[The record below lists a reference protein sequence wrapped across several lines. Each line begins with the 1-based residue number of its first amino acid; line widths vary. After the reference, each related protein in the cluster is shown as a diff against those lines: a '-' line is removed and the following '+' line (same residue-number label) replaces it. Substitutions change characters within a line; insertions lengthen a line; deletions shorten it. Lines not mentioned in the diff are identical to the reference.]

1 MKCNLSWYVY
11 RQDANSGKI
20 EPWNIFEHGRFSEDT
35 MANIKRFCPKQNDGD
50 NSEMAKSAFE
60 QQIKSDLMY
69 YFWSKAEYE
78 IILKN
83 WIGKDCE
90 IKIDVYD
97 QVMLNFDKF
106 IDYLWGV
113 KNNG

>member
-1 MKCNLSWYVY
+1 MSKYNLSWYVY
-11 RQDANSGKI
+11 RQDSNNGKI
-20 EPWNIFEHGRFSEDT
+20 EPWDIFEHGRFRLDIVELLI
-35 MANIKRFCPKQNDGD
+35 AKRLNKNIDKADF
-50 NSEMAKSAFE
+50 AKDV
-60 QQIKSDLMY
+60 KSDLMY

-106 IDYLWGV
+106 IDYLWRV
-113 KNNG
+113 KNNA

>member
-1 MKCNLSWYVY
+1 MSNNLSWYVY

-20 EPWNIFEHGRFSEDT
+20 EPWNIFEHSGFNGDVLRALKSKIDKPKFSDT
-35 MANIKRFCPKQNDGD
+35 V
-50 NSEMAKSAFE
+50 
-60 QQIKSDLMY
+60 KSDLMY

-113 KNNG
+113 KNNEID

>member
-1 MKCNLSWYVY
+1 MSKYNLSWYVY

-20 EPWNIFEHGRFSEDT
+20 EPWDIFGHWRFRQDIIELL
-35 MANIKRFCPKQNDGD
+35 KRLDENTDRADF
-50 NSEMAKSAFE
+50 AKDV
-60 QQIKSDLMY
+60 KSNLMY

-83 WIGKDCE
+83 WIGKNCE

-106 IDYLWGV
+106 IDYLWEYKKEG
-113 KNNG
+113 

>member
-1 MKCNLSWYVY
+1 MSKYNLSWYVY

-20 EPWNIFEHGRFSEDT
+20 EPWDIFEHWRFRQDIIELLKQLDENTGR
-35 MANIKRFCPKQNDGD
+35 ANF
-50 NSEMAKSAFE
+50 AKDV
-60 QQIKSDLMY
+60 KSNLMY

-106 IDYLWGV
+106 IDYLYGY
-113 KNNG
+113 KKEG

>member
-1 MKCNLSWYVY
+1 MSKYNLSWYVY
-11 RQDANSGKI
+11 RQDDNSGKI
-20 EPWNIFEHGRFSEDT
+20 EPWNIFEHGRFRQDIIELL
-35 MANIKRFCPKQNDGD
+35 KRLDENTVRADF
-50 NSEMAKSAFE
+50 AKDV
-60 QQIKSDLMY
+60 KSNLMY

-90 IKIDVYD
+90 VKIDVYD

-106 IDYLWGV
+106 IDYLWGQE
-113 KNNG
+113 K

>member
-1 MKCNLSWYVY
+1 MSKYNLSWYAY

-20 EPWNIFEHGRFSEDT
+20 EPWNIFEHGSFHRSIIDYL
-35 MANIKRFCPKQNDGD
+35 KRFKDESMGAND
-50 NSEMAKSAFE
+50 KLAFRN
-60 QQIKSDLMY
+60 KVNSDLMY

-90 IKIDVYD
+90 IKIDIYD

-113 KNNG
+113 KK

>member
-1 MKCNLSWYVY
+1 MSKYNLSWYVY

-20 EPWNIFEHGRFSEDT
+20 EPWDIFEHGRFAEDVT
-35 MANIKRFCPKQNDGD
+35 DLLKRKIDKDTFAD
-50 NSEMAKSAFE
+50 AV
-60 QQIKSDLMY
+60 KSDLMY

-78 IILKN
+78 IIMKN

-106 IDYLWGV
+106 IDYLWRV
-113 KNNG
+113 KNNA

>member
-1 MKCNLSWYVY
+1 MGKYNLSWYVY

-20 EPWNIFEHGRFSEDT
+20 ESWDIFEHWRFRQDIIELL
-35 MANIKRFCPKQNDGD
+35 KRLDENTDRADF
-50 NSEMAKSAFE
+50 AKDV
-60 QQIKSDLMY
+60 KSNLMY

-106 IDYLWGV
+106 IDYLYEHKKEG
-113 KNNG
+113 

>member
-1 MKCNLSWYVY
+1 MKYNLSWYVY
-11 RQDANSGKI
+11 HQDANSGKI
-20 EPWNIFEHGRFSEDT
+20 EKWDIFRHGRFTDDVNKLMRQSISRSSFSEEIDC
-35 MANIKRFCPKQNDGD
+35 IL
-50 NSEMAKSAFE
+50 S
-60 QQIKSDLMY
+60 Y
-69 YFWSKAEYE
+69 YFWSKSEYE

-106 IDYLWGV
+106 IDYLWEI
-113 KNNG
+113 KTQ

>member
-1 MKCNLSWYVY
+1 MSKYNLSWYVY

-20 EPWNIFEHGRFSEDT
+20 EPWDIFGHWRFRQDIIELL
-35 MANIKRFCPKQNDGD
+35 KRLDENTDRADF
-50 NSEMAKSAFE
+50 AKDV
-60 QQIKSDLMY
+60 KSNLMY

-83 WIGKDCE
+83 WIGKNCE

-106 IDYLWGV
+106 IDYLWGH
-113 KNNG
+113 KKEG

>member
-1 MKCNLSWYVY
+1 MSKYNLSWYVY
-11 RQDANSGKI
+11 RQDLNSGKI
-20 EPWNIFEHGRFSEDT
+20 APWDIFEHGRFRQDIIELLI
-35 MANIKRFCPKQNDGD
+35 AKRLNENMDKVDF
-50 NSEMAKSAFE
+50 AKDV
-60 QQIKSDLMY
+60 KSDLMY

-106 IDYLWGV
+106 VDYLLRV
-113 KNNG
+113 KRKD

>member
-1 MKCNLSWYVY
+1 MGKYNLSWYVY

-20 EPWNIFEHGRFSEDT
+20 ELWDIFEHWRFRQDIIELL
-35 MANIKRFCPKQNDGD
+35 KRLDENTVRADF
-50 NSEMAKSAFE
+50 AKDV
-60 QQIKSDLMY
+60 KSNLMY

-90 IKIDVYD
+90 VKIDVYD

-106 IDYLWGV
+106 IDYLYEHKKEG
-113 KNNG
+113 

>member
-1 MKCNLSWYVY
+1 MSKYNLSWYVY
-11 RQDANSGKI
+11 RQNSNPGTI
-20 EPWNIFEHGRFSEDT
+20 EGWNIFEHWRFTEDVI
-35 MANIKRFCPKQNDGD
+35 ANIERFH
-50 NSEMAKSAFE
+50 NSPCAEEDKIAFMA
-60 QQIKSDLMY
+60 QIKSDLMY